1 MIKTNL
7 TGVYFRETQT
17 NGKADKTY
25 YITYKELNTNKKI
38 WLKIGKFSEGIREA
52 YCNQKRN

>member
-25 YITYKELNTNKKI
+25 YITYKDNLNKKI
-38 WLKIGKFSEGIREA
+38 LHK
-52 YCNQKRN
+52 

>member
-17 NGKADKTY
+17 NNKPDKTY
-25 YITYKELNTNKKI
+25 YITYKDNLNKKI
-38 WLKIGKFSEGIREA
+38 WFKK
-52 YCNQKRN
+52 